1 MFHMY
6 LALDIQLKVGSYAC
20 CTFPF
25 EGNVLLSFLILFHL
39 FSSSFL
45 VF

>member
-6 LALDIQLKVGSYAC
+6 LALDIQPKVGTLC
-20 CTFPF
+20 MLHFPF